1 MSKEM
6 CKLVKNEFHTKKTRQ
21 FVKLVDKP
29 KFFCK
34 NCGRVAKKKAN
45 LCKPVDLD

>member
-6 CKLVKNEFHTKKTRQ
+6 CKLVKNELHTKKTKQ

-34 NCGRVAKKKAN
+34 NCDRVAKKKAN